1 MYPNESLSRIGDLLE
16 HLSEVVKILEAA
28 LRHDPRK
35 AIDYANLLASKLESE
50 HQGRQARTLRTVLAK
65 SPAPAFA
72 ASGVGAAPPKDRES
86 QTHTV
91 DVLQPVLPM
100 EDLVLHPYVASKIDD
115 FIASIKSHE
124 RWEAAGVATPNRLLL
139 YGPPGTGKTSIAGQ
153 IAYDLDLPLVTTRS
167 DTLVSS
173 LLGQT
178 SRNIREVFEY
188 AQSQPCVLFL
198 DEFDAL
204 AKNRADVRE
213 IGELQRV
220 VIALLQNIDALPS
233 STILIA
239 ATNHENLLDPAIWRR
254 FEHAVRL
261 ALPSSEERHAIW
273 KRKLAPVTFSE
284 RDLSHLVRYS
294 DGLSGAAIQTA
305 AFDIVRQALTENA
318 TTMSIGAALR
328 RLARILWSDRYDR
341 FNGVKSEVAALREWA
356 PDVFSIRTLGDLFE
370 ISTRQVTNAMKGKE
384 TDGAART
391 NSAASGDAQRS

>member
-1 MYPNESLSRIGDLLE
+1 ME

-35 AIDYANLLASKLESE
+35 AIDYANLLASKLESQHE
-50 HQGRQARTLRTVLAK
+50 TRQARTLRTVLAK

-72 ASGVGAAPPKDRES
+72 ASGAGFAPPKDKES
-86 QTHTV
+86 QLHTV
-91 DVLQPVLPM
+91 DVLQPVTPT
-100 EDLVLHPYVASKIDD
+100 EDLVLHPFVLSKICD
-115 FIASIKSHE
+115 FTASIESHD
-124 RWEAAGVATPNRLLL
+124 RWKAAGVATPNRLLI

-153 IAYDLDLPLVTTRS
+153 VAFDLGLPLITTRS

-178 SRNIREVFEY
+178 SRNIRQVFDY

-220 VIALLQNIDALPS
+220 VIALLQNIDALPT

-254 FEHAVRL
+254 FEHTIRIS
-261 ALPSSEERHAIW
+261 LPAEHERIAIW
-273 KRKLAPVTFSE
+273 KNKLGPITFSE
-284 RDLSHLVRYS
+284 KDMNFLVRYS
-294 DGLSGAAIQTA
+294 EGLSGAAIQTA
-305 AFDIVRQALTENA
+305 AFDIVRQALASNLPTV
-318 TTMSIGAALR
+318 TIGAALR

-341 FNGVKSEVAALREWA
+341 FQSEKSEIVALREWA
-356 PDVFSIRTLGDLFE
+356 PDVYSIRALSEIFE
-370 ISTRQVTNAMKGKE
+370 ISTRQVTNALKGE
-384 TDGAART
+384 SSDGGTSTDSFAAR
-391 NSAASGDAQRS
+391 AVQ